1 MRQDED
7 VVECNRNLHLQSV
20 ASYALPG
27 EALRDIG
34 ADKPRS
40 TLQLSLYSG
49 L

>member
-1 MRQDED
+1 MRQDDD
-7 VVECNRNLHLQSV
+7 VGECNRNLYLQNV

-34 ADKPRS
+34 AEKPRS